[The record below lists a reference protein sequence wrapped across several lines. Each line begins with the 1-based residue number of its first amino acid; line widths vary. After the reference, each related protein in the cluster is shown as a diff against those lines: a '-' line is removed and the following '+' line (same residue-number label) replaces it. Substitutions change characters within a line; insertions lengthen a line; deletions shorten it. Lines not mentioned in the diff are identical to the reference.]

1 MSHLDRLRAPTNQY
15 EPKSN
20 ATITIAGANPRV
32 SECMLRRRNGQKG
45 GATMTFVH
53 TVLLYMRNYTDFQSS
68 KQHCDGQ
75 HSKHRYGR
83 MVSRV
88 AQCGTL
94 QHLYIV
100 SIKEYVVFVVKQC
113 TLQLV
118 WTIQHCNFGFRTCSY
133 SRQQCNGTPE

>member
-53 TVLLYMRNYTDFQSS
+53 TVLLYTRKYTDFQSS
-68 KQHCDGQ
+68 KQHSDGQ

-94 QHLYIV
+94 QHLYRLDKRIRRLCCETMYFAVGMDHTALQFWV
-100 SIKEYVVFVVKQC
+100 SYV
-113 TLQLV
+113 L
-118 WTIQHCNFGFRTCSY
+118 IQQT
-133 SRQQCNGTPE
+133 TM